1 MSRKRRVSD
10 DEIFARMDALM
21 RKQRLFLRKQ
31 LSRDDMAREVLTN
44 RTYITRALKGR
55 GLNFAQFVNS
65 YRAQYAIELLL
76 SERWRDASPEDIA
89 CMSGFSSA
97 DAMNRYIKKSTG
109 STGCAFR
116 ERVSGAQAGL
126 KADGPI

>member
-21 RKQRLFLRKQ
+21 RKKRLFLRKQ

-55 GLNFAQFVNS
+55 
-65 YRAQYAIELLL
+65 
-76 SERWRDASPEDIA
+76 
-89 CMSGFSSA
+89 
-97 DAMNRYIKKSTG
+97 
-109 STGCAFR
+109 
-116 ERVSGAQAGL
+116 
-126 KADGPI
+126 